1 MEKTP
6 IDQLIFETEFSFYN
20 QESDIPALEQQLK
33 NLKQDLFLAKDK
45 KMIEE
50 LNQAITQTD
59 QKKQGAKN
67 LIKLFRI
74 KLDYLYDLRIQNGKD
89 ENRNKTEASS

>member
-1 MEKTP
+1 MDKTP
-6 IDQLIFETEFSFYN
+6 IDQLIFETELSFYN

-45 KMIEE
+45 KEIDQ
-50 LNQAITQTD
+50 LNQAIIQTE
-59 QKKQGAKN
+59 QKKQGAEN

-74 KLDYLYDLRIQNGKD
+74 KLDYLYGLRND
-89 ENRNKTEASS
+89 NKTTKSR